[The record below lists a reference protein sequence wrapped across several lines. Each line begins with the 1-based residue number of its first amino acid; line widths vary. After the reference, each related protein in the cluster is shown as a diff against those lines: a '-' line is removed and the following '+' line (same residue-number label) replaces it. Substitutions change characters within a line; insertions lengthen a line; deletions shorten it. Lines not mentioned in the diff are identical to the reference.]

1 MRNEQWNT
9 LKYLVF
15 LRFLSVNEQRY
26 ILSQYPLRTRLIG
39 TVKVKCHVV
48 LTISDVYVSSV
59 CSVVYESVI
68 HNMRLY
74 YKICVWLFIYNK
86 Q

>member
-1 MRNEQWNT
+1 MNRDIYCPN
-9 LKYLVF
+9 
-15 LRFLSVNEQRY
+15 
-26 ILSQYPLRTRLIG
+26 PLRTRLIG

-68 HNMRLY
+68 LNMRLY
-74 YKICVWLFIYNK
+74 YKICVWLFICSK
-86 Q
+86 QEETLS